1 MNNYEYINKRIKW
14 NIDDLA
20 EQLRNDYNMA
30 IPYGKYPITKEE
42 VMQWLKKESEILYDK
57 QG

>member
-20 EQLRNDYNMA
+20 EQLKNEYNMA
-30 IPYGKYPITKEE
+30 IPYGKHPITKEE
-42 VMQWLKKESEILYDK
+42 VMQWLKKESEDK
-57 QG
+57 